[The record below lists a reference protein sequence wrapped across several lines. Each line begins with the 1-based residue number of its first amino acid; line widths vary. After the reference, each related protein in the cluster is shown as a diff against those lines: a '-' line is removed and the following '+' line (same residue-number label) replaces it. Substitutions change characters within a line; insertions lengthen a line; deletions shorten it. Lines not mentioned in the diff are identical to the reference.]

1 MKTLLLTGLMGLAL
15 FGASHTFADHRNV
28 RVHFV
33 SPGYEHGG
41 FWETVADSMR
51 ASANQLGID
60 VTVSHSD
67 REWPLMRDNALR
79 AIADA
84 DDLDYLILVNEHQQ
98 AADLV
103 AQADA
108 AGINTFLL
116 LNTLMPEQEEEVG
129 MPRTDLPHWLGSL
142 TPDNHLA
149 GREMAE
155 SILSQGRSLKP
166 EKDTLDLLTL
176 AGDFVTPASLYR
188 LAGLDEV
195 LAQNPDVQEHRRLT
209 VNWSREEAE
218 RRVDAWL
225 QAGGSFDLI
234 WAANDPI
241 ALGAMDAAERHGL
254 QAGQDFSI
262 VGLNWSSDVLARVQS
277 GDMTLTHGGH
287 FLAGAWSMV
296 LLYDYHHEAGFGA
309 SEDPHRVFPMSA
321 ITRDI
326 DANLFELLAS
336 EHWDRLDY
344 RRFSRHL
351 NPEQTEY
358 DFSID
363 AIESAIVTEHR

>member
-1 MKTLLLTGLMGLAL
+1 MKTLLLTSLMGLAL
-15 FGASHTFADHRNV
+15 FGASFTYADHSNV

-33 SPGYEHGG
+33 SPGFEQGG
-41 FWETVADSMR
+41 FWQTVSDSMR
-51 ASANQLGID
+51 ASADQLGMD

-67 REWPLMRDNALR
+67 REWPLMRDNAQR

-103 AQADA
+103 AQSDA
-108 AGINTFLL
+108 AGIKTFLL

-129 MPRTDLPHWLGSL
+129 TPRADLPHWLGSL

-155 SILSQGRSLKP
+155 SILTQGRSLKP

-176 AGDFVTPASLYR
+176 AGDFVTPASLFR

-195 LAQNPDVQEHRRLT
+195 LAQNPEINEQRRLT
-209 VNWSREEAE
+209 VNWSREEAD
-218 RRVDAWL
+218 RPVDAWL

-254 QAGQDFSI
+254 
-262 VGLNWSSDVLARVQS
+262 
-277 GDMTLTHGGH
+277 
-287 FLAGAWSMV
+287 
-296 LLYDYHHEAGFGA
+296 
-309 SEDPHRVFPMSA
+309 
-321 ITRDI
+321 
-326 DANLFELLAS
+326 
-336 EHWDRLDY
+336 
-344 RRFSRHL
+344 
-351 NPEQTEY
+351 
-358 DFSID
+358 
-363 AIESAIVTEHR
+363 